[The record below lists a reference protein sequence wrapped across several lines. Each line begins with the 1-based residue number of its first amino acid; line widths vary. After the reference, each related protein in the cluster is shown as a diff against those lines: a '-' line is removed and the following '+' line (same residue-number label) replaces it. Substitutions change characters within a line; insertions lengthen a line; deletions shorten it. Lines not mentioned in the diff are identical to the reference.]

1 MADEMTV
8 VRLADVEPLIEALI
22 FYASEKSWDGPP
34 RKQSMIPAFKD
45 GGAKAREALKKQPQA
60 RIIEVEVWNVN

>member
-8 VRLADVEPLIEALI
+8 VRLADVEPLIKALV
-22 FYASEKSWDGPP
+22 FYAKESSWAHSTHRLRDAQAV
-34 RKQSMIPAFKD
+34 RD

-60 RIIEVEVWNVN
+60 RIIEVEAWNVN